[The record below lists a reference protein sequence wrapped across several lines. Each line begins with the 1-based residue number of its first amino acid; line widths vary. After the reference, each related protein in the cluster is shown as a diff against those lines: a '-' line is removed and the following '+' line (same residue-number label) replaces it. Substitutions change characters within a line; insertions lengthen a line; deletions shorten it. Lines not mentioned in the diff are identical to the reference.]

1 MLHKVYLFLMGL
13 TVSVFAFAQSA
24 RVGRIGVHEA
34 LGYQRDTVQR
44 DTVQRDTV
52 KQDTIRRG
60 ISIRTNLFWDG
71 AAEPNLGIE
80 FPILKHFS
88 LGLDAGFK
96 SWPRWLFWDT
106 DNINNPRHWRNF
118 AIVPEFRFYP
128 KRVYYGPFIGLD
140 LVYTHFNVG
149 NVTFPLGLYKD
160 VRDHRVQGDFLG
172 IGLFAGWSW
181 WIGRHWRLE
190 AQAGAA
196 IGWAGYGRYP
206 CNHCGEKISDEN
218 KLALVPKLG
227 LDLAWNSA
235 PREEEPDCELP
246 VQLRE
251 VQPVPEVY
259 PVANPGAFLPLL
271 ALVEPHRGAVDSVK
285 TPFLQ
290 HISEFKPYEPTQVLR
305 KKKGM
310 IKAFFELDKTRLKTS
325 FTERGY
331 FRDNRPSLDSI
342 VNITRMILADSIS
355 RVEKIQIVG
364 FASIEGGEKHNDD
377 LAKGRARA
385 LRDYVQQRTRTQESD
400 FVEDNGGEGWAE
412 FKDMLEDLL
421 RETENGIETG
431 FTREEL
437 QKAIGICGTP
447 TGNATENRR
456 KEQELRK
463 DKATWA
469 KIKERVLREQRNSG
483 YVRVYV
489 SWLPDTKAEEINEA
503 ITLVNSGKW
512 EEGKA
517 RLETIA
523 DPRAV
528 AALAILAAQLESWE
542 QANGQYQNYLKARAA
557 SEEIRRKNLET
568 EEWNA
573 MAREHNIKVQECLN
587 QQKKNKNK
595 NK

>member
-1 MLHKVYLFLMGL
+1 MRKIISNILLAVCL
-13 TVSVFAFAQSA
+13 FAFLPLTAQEK
-24 RVGRIGVHEA
+24 EA
-34 LGYQRDTVQR
+34 QRDTVHQK
-44 DTVQRDTV
+44 DTV
-52 KQDTIRRG
+52 RRG

-88 LGLDAGFK
+88 LGIDAGFK
-96 SWPRWLFWDT
+96 SWPRWLIWDT

-118 AIVPEFRFYP
+118 AIVPEIRFYP
-128 KRVYYGPFIGLD
+128 KRVYYGPFVGLD
-140 LVYTHFNVG
+140 LVYTHYNVG

-160 VRDHRVQGDFLG
+160 VRDHRVQGDFWG
-172 IGLFAGWSW
+172 IGLFGGWSW
-181 WIGRHWRLE
+181 WIGRHWRVE

-196 IGWAGYGRYP
+196 LGWASYKRYN
-206 CNHCGEKISDEN
+206 CEHCGEELPAQPH
-218 KLALVPKLG
+218 LAVVPKLG
-227 LDLAWNSA
+227 LDLAWNSV
-235 PREEEPDCELP
+235 PREEEPDCDLP

-251 VQPVPEVY
+251 LQPEVDVY

-331 FRDNRPSLDSI
+331 FRDNRPSLESI

-364 FASIEGGEKHNDD
+364 FASIEGREAHNSQ
-377 LAKGRARA
+377 LALGRANA
-385 LRDYVQQRTRTQESD
+385 LKDYVQARVKAPKSA
-400 FVEDNGGEGWAE
+400 FVVENGQEGWAE
-412 FKDMLEDLL
+412 FIDMVQESTDFSPAEKAKILE
-421 RETENGIETG
+421 IS
-431 FTREEL
+431 
-437 QKAIGICGTP
+437 GTP
-447 TGNATENRR
+447 TLDAAENRA
-456 KEQELRK
+456 KEQALK
-463 DKATWA
+463 ADKALWA
-469 KIKERVLREQRNSG
+469 KIKEKVLREQRNSG

-489 SWLPDTKAEEINEA
+489 SWLPDTQAEEINDA
-503 ITLVNSGKW
+503 IALVNAGKW

-517 RLETIA
+517 RLETMT

-528 AALAILAAQLESWE
+528 AALALLVAQWESWK
-542 QANGQYQNYLKARAA
+542 QATDQYQGYLKARAA
-557 SEEIRRKNLET
+557 ADEIHRRNVEA